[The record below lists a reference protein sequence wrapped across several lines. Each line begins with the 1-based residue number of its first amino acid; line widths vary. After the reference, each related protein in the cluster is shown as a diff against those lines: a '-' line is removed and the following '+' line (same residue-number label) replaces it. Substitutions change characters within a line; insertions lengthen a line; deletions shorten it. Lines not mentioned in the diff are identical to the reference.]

1 MDDGM
6 GAPFEYKN
14 KIVQGEKQFT
24 PVIHPDMNELYG
36 FVTEHHGSQQHDG
49 SQHTVVHDHD

>member
-24 PVIHPDMNELYG
+24 PVIHPDMNEL
-36 FVTEHHGSQQHDG
+36 
-49 SQHTVVHDHD
+49 